1 MPQINAAESDE
12 VLNVLRMVVISKGRN
27 VLADIESIKNINAKL
42 ALNQVR
48 DVAILRLQRTLIYSL
63 QTVILVDQRLNIIL
77 FLTNDSKF

>member
-48 DVAILRLQRTLIYSL
+48 DVAILRLQRSITYSL
-63 QTVILVDQRLNIIL
+63 QTVILVDPRLNII
-77 FLTNDSKF
+77 